1 INNGHPLVTLAP
13 NAVMDVPITVKQN
26 AFEPVGTRHK
36 IRVIAASP
44 VTFKSITLT
53 GVHSLHNELHGLGG
67 DQFQVAVEL
76 KTRITCSSTP
86 SGGITGTIVPAGP
99 IGGEPQLVYVT
110 PAHLSG
116 GHVTFLSGAVLAQAT
131 GGKFRAALQGHGIAA
146 CLYAGSTTQTSAGSP
161 LFSY

>member
-1 INNGHPLVTLAP
+1 
-13 NAVMDVPITVKQN
+13 M
-26 AFEPVGTRHK
+26 
-36 IRVIAASP
+36 
-44 VTFKSITLT
+44 
-53 GVHSLHNELHGLGG
+53 
-67 DQFQVAVEL
+67 AVEL
-76 KTRITCSSTP
+76 KTKITCSSTA
-86 SGGITGTIVPAGP
+86 SGGITGTIIPAGP
-99 IGGEPQLVYVT
+99 VGGEPQLVYVT